1 MSDLE
6 NRLNALVEQEFRS
19 QQHKDGVLHPI
30 INDTVIEKRKHKL
43 YWESEWKGLKRA
55 LEKDY
60 ESMYSTLLN
69 NGDMDFIQ
77 GRKRLK
83 TMVEASTNKI
93 PDWVI
98 VTVNVDETKCQ
109 CIHKLHQLV
118 EKYTKRTFVAEHI
131 FCLEQRGRDDSTR
144 GKGMHAH
151 ILIRQT
157 AGDGGQFRR
166 DTKSSFKKLTDHAV
180 HFRYIH
186 TEVEQAIP
194 YIKGTKK
201 DEAKDPM
208 VAQDKMWRAEHNIQD
223 WYENLQT

>member
-1 MSDLE
+1 MDEIKDRTDELLE
-6 NRLNALVEQEFRS
+6 FKARQDAWAKGDHN
-19 QQHKDGVLHPI
+19 PI
-30 INDTVIEKRKHKL
+30 INIENLRKRNRMNRE
-43 YWESEWKGLKRA
+43 YAGLKRA
-55 LEKDY
+55 MEKDY
-60 ESMYSTLLN
+60 EQMYSTLLN
-69 NGDMDFIQ
+69 NGEMDFIE

-83 TMVEASTNKI
+83 TLVEGSTNKI

-118 EKYTKRTFVAEHI
+118 EKYTKRIFIAESI

-166 DTKSSFKKLTDHAV
+166 DTRSSFKKLTDHAV

-208 VAQDKMWRAEHNIQD
+208 IAQDKMWRAENNIKD